1 MDTLLD
7 TSSTIGSRRSVCL
20 LDPSLLLADSF
31 TPKGVPLRL
40 EIGPND
46 IAKQQT
52 LTVRRDTG
60 VKNAMSINDIG
71 STIST
76 LLQEIQKDM
85 FIRAR
90 DVFDSRL
97 KEITNWPDLVPHLD
111 NKGIAVIPW
120 CEVEACEDDI
130 KERSAR
136 S

>member
-1 MDTLLD
+1 MGAE
-7 TSSTIGSRRSVCL
+7 GSVTFRSCL
-20 LDPSLLLADSF
+20 LSLAYNF

-52 LTVRRDTG
+52 LAVRRDTG
-60 VKNAMSINDIG
+60 VKNAVSINDIG
-71 STIST
+71 NTVST
-76 LLQEIQKDM
+76 LLQTIQKDM
-85 FIRAR
+85 FLRAR

-97 KEITNWPDLVPHLD
+97 KEITNWDDLVPHLD
-111 NKGIAVIPW
+111 SKGIAVIPW
-120 CEVEACEDDI
+120 CEVEDCEDDI

>member
-1 MDTLLD
+1 M
-7 TSSTIGSRRSVCL
+7 
-20 LDPSLLLADSF
+20 PFLLADSF
-31 TPKGVPLRL
+31 IPKGVPLRL

-60 VKNAMSINDIG
+60 VKNAVSMNDIG
-71 STIST
+71 NTISA
-76 LLQEIQKDM
+76 LLQVIQQDM

-90 DVFDSRL
+90 DVFDSRM
-97 KEITNWPDLVPHLD
+97 KEITNWADLVPHLD
-111 NKGIAVIPW
+111 NKGVAVIPW

>member
-1 MDTLLD
+1 M
-7 TSSTIGSRRSVCL
+7 
-20 LDPSLLLADSF
+20 LLADSF
-31 TPKGVPLRL
+31 TLKGVPLRL

-52 LTVRRDTG
+52 LAVRRDTG
-60 VKNAMSINDIG
+60 VKNAVSINDIG
-71 STIST
+71 NTVTT
-76 LLQEIQKDM
+76 LLQVIQQDM
-85 FIRAR
+85 FTRAR

-97 KEITNWPDLVPHLD
+97 KEITNWADLVPHLD
-111 NKGIAVIPW
+111 NKGVAVVPW